1 MYRQYTAAQLQGLSL
16 PLPFRNALD
25 KPSNWNAMIRLRKHT
40 ITSALATVILV
51 ALFSFYIF
59 SAEYAFADVRKADIV
74 LGSSVEASGL
84 TLADCPS
91 IEAEHAILVDAEG
104 TVYFERDADAPVK
117 IASITKIMTAVTALD
132 SVPADTVINVS
143 ETAAYVGESSAWLQP
158 GDSLSLSDAL
168 TALLVPSGNDAAQA
182 IAESIGAIMLQ
193 SEGQDASDPEMCCN
207 RFVDAM
213 NAKSAELG
221 LADTL
226 WTNPHGLD
234 DGIYEGDQH
243 STARDVGKIAAY
255 AMQKQAIRDIVSHPK
270 ATANINRYGEIILAE
285 FESTDQIL
293 ESYEGTCGIKTGYTN
308 YAGACFAGACNRGE
322 DLYAIVL
329 NSIDE
334 WERFED
340 VMALWDWYYA
350 HRIDVPLANSD
361 ALTVTPSGA
370 SVPLVAKVPAA
381 AWMDK
386 TFDATLEDPTATV
399 RVFDIEGNVSQD
411 VTYEYPEGEVKAGD
425 VVGTVTYRQHNEIVA
440 TANLVA
446 AQNLPAPGILET
458 ISIWWNRLIGSFL
471 GDERI
476 AEPQLYNQMP
486 IINDKN
492 AQGS

>member
-1 MYRQYTAAQLQGLSL
+1 MTAQSTQRTL
-16 PLPFRNALD
+16 FV
-25 KPSNWNAMIRLRKHT
+25 
-40 ITSALATVILV
+40 ALA
-51 ALFSFYIF
+51 
-59 SAEYAFADVRKADIV
+59 SAFVLLCVLQLLMPNTAYADVRKGDFV
-74 LGSSVEASGL
+74 LGSSVESQGL

-91 IEAEHAILVDAEG
+91 IEAEHAILVDTQG
-104 TVYFERDADAPVK
+104 TVYFERNADMPVK
-117 IASITKIMTAVTALD
+117 IASITKVMTAITALD
-132 SVPADTVINVS
+132 SVPADTTITVS
-143 ETAAYVGESSAWLQP
+143 ENAAYIGESSAWLQP
-158 GDSLSLSDAL
+158 GDTMSLSDAL
-168 TALLVPSGNDAAQA
+168 IALLVPSGNDSAQA

-193 SEGQDASDPEMCCN
+193 AEGQDASDPDACCN

-221 LADTL
+221 LSDTY

-234 DGIYEGDQH
+234 DGIYAGDQH

-255 AMQKQAIRDIVSHPK
+255 AMQKQAIRDTVSQSR
-270 ATANINRYGEIILAE
+270 ATANITRYGEVIVGE

-293 ESYEGTCGIKTGYTN
+293 ESYEGACGIKTGYTDQ
-308 YAGACFAGACNRGE
+308 AGACFAGACNRGE

-340 VMALWDWYYA
+340 VMALWDWYYT
-350 HRIDVPLANSD
+350 HRVDVPLANSQT
-361 ALTVTPSGA
+361 LTVTPQGE

-386 TFDATLEDPTATV
+386 TVDATLEDPQATV
-399 RVFDIEGNVSQD
+399 RVFDIEGNVSQE
-411 VTYEYPEGEVKAGD
+411 VSYTYPEGAVTAGD
-425 VVGTVTYRQHNEIVA
+425 IVGLVTYRQRNNVVA

-446 AQNLPAPGILET
+446 AQDLPAPGIIET

-471 GDERI
+471 GDARM

-486 IINDKN
+486 VIYNKSS
-492 AQGS
+492 QGS